1 MGNIEKFFN
10 LNSDV
15 ESVLILNEANRY
27 YFCGFDSSFGVLLM
41 TKGASYFITDS
52 RYVEEA
58 KLSLPAGVEVVT
70 GNFEY
75 AVTYVQERLADFGY
89 KTLHFENETISYS
102 DYLAFS
108 KIKGVELKP
117 IGRKI
122 SDMRAIKSEEEIGF
136 IKQAAQISDK
146 ALLNIQKKIKQGVS
160 ERDVLAEL
168 EYQMRMLG
176 ASGPA
181 FDTIVA
187 FGKRAAYPHAHPSD
201 VKLEKGTC
209 ILIDFGAKYKGYCSD
224 MTRMLS
230 LGEPDGKIK
239 ALHSA
244 VLAAQEY
251 ALSAMRAGLTGREV
265 DSFAREYLKSRGLG
279 DYFTHSLGH
288 GLGLEIHEA
297 PTVSAKNYEE
307 LQENMVVTCEPGVYV
322 DGVGG
327 VRIEDTVVV
336 KNNGIELL
344 NTVSKEIIIL

>member
-10 LNSDV
+10 LNTDV
-15 ESVLILNEANRY
+15 DAVVILNEANRF
-27 YFCGFDSSFGVLLM
+27 YFCGYDASFGVLLIM
-41 TKGASYFITDS
+41 KGKGYFITDA
-52 RYVEEA
+52 RYAEEA
-58 KLSLPAGVEVVT
+58 KGLIAQGVEIIS
-70 GNFEY
+70 GNFED
-75 AVTYVQERLADFGY
+75 AITSIQNILRDSGI
-89 KTLHFENETISYS
+89 KTLGFEDETVSYS
-102 DYLAFS
+102 EFLALS

-122 SDMRAIKSEEEIGF
+122 SDMRAVKSEEEIAL
-136 IKQAAQISDK
+136 IKTAAEISDK
-146 ALLNIQKKIKQGVS
+146 ALLAVQKKIKLGVT
-160 ERDVLAEL
+160 ERDILAEL

-181 FDTIVA
+181 FESIVA
-187 FGKRAAYPHAHPSD
+187 FGAKTAYPHAHSAD
-201 VKLEKGTC
+201 VKLEKGMI
-209 ILIDFGAKYKGYCSD
+209 ILVDFGAKYKGYCSD
-224 MTRMLS
+224 MTRMLA
-230 LGEPDGKIK
+230 LGTPDAKIK

-251 ALSAMRAGLTGREV
+251 ALSAMCAGLTGREV
-265 DSFAREYLKSRGLG
+265 DSFAREYLRSRGLG

-307 LQENMVVTCEPGVYV
+307 LQENMVVTCEPGVYIN
-322 DGVGG
+322 GIGG

-344 NTVSKEIIIL
+344 NKVSKEIIIL